1 MNLWELEKLG
11 HAWTAA
17 EAANYRFEFG
27 GYKKTLGKCY
37 HWPKKVTVGKTY
49 AQDNDKELVI
59 NTLIHEIAHAVAG
72 PNHGHDKTWKKI
84 FKELLIKYNQPVQYI
99 GAKAKKN
106 VINNHSKY
114 KIFCEDCNANYNY
127 MRKCWWMSHK
137 DVNGYLTKVEC
148 KKCKTCK
155 FKIIKIKGN

>member
-49 AQDNDKELVI
+49 AQDNE
-59 NTLIHEIAHAVAG
+59 H
-72 PNHGHDKTWKKI
+72 
-84 FKELLIKYNQPVQYI
+84 
-99 GAKAKKN
+99 
-106 VINNHSKY
+106 
-114 KIFCEDCNANYNY
+114 
-127 MRKCWWMSHK
+127 MRKMESEA
-137 DVNGYLTKVEC
+137 YLEGNLLLRDHEDQ
-148 KKCKTCK
+148 
-155 FKIIKIKGN
+155 FKRE